1 MLQRQSKASWNKSSA
16 QTYEKYYI
24 ESWINDIYD
33 SLMEVG
39 EAMRNEY
46 TFSEFLKTLYSWVLT
61 KILYS
66 GARLIRRP
74 FYIRGKSSL
83 ASYQGLTTGH
93 NCRFDLP
100 GKNFK
105 TLYFGKNCEIGDN
118 VHIAAYEKVSIG
130 DNCLMASK
138 IFISDTSHG
147 NYSGGVQS
155 SPSEIPNDRPL
166 ITKPVII
173 GDNVW
178 IGENVC
184 ILFGVTIGN
193 GCIIGANSVVNRD
206 LQDNSIAVGIP
217 AKVIKQYNTS
227 SNQWE
232 KIEGFGVRS
241 CL

>member
-1 MLQRQSKASWNKSSA
+1 
-16 QTYEKYYI
+16 
-24 ESWINDIYD
+24 
-33 SLMEVG
+33 
-39 EAMRNEY
+39 MRNEY
-46 TFSEFLKTLYSWVLT
+46 TLSEFIKTVCSWVST
-61 KILYS
+61 KIFYS
-66 GARLIRRP
+66 DARLIRRP
-74 FYIRGKSSL
+74 FYIRGKGSL

-100 GKNFK
+100 GRNLK
-105 TLYFGKNCEIGDN
+105 TLCFGKDCEIGDN
-118 VHIAAYEKVSIG
+118 VHIVAYEKVSIG

-147 NYSGGVQS
+147 KYSGEVQS
-155 SPSEIPNDRPL
+155 PPSEVPNDRAL
-166 ITKPVII
+166 ITKPVIV

-184 ILFGVTIGN
+184 ILLGVTIGN

-206 LQDNSIAVGIP
+206 LPDNSIAVGIP